1 MKTIGSLF
9 TLAGE
14 TLSAIGRMIE
24 RPAFN
29 DEAAEQFL
37 GGRWESDGPDAADVL
52 ADFEERVEVFEPPL
66 IPRSSTAA
74 TPPRLVDR
82 REPPATPSVVEA
94 PGTQS
99 SECPGCSDFACPG
112 PHPTPPG
119 ASSVSQ
125 PAAAAVPGEAV
136 GAELRSL
143 ADEFPVEVGQSPVL
157 ALIVEREGIEHLMRD
172 YPHPEDLGLDPQAD
186 RTPDLRPGKDD
197 DPGAGTPRP
206 SEHPFERGSSMTTVN
221 DCRHCTVPTEG
232 DACNFC
238 KSYTPPAQ
246 TSPHTIV
253 RLDSSTAWRDLA
265 GELTDHQRAQIESTE
280 AHYREL
286 GLDGPQ
292 ARRDLLA
299 YTIEYVNG
307 NRIDADHAH
316 VRIPRFLR
324 DSEERA

>member
-1 MKTIGSLF
+1 MIGSLF

-29 DEAAEQFL
+29 DEAAEAYL
-37 GGRWESDGPDAADVL
+37 SESAVINKATADTLRASMGRMESDGPDAADAL

-112 PHPTPPG
+112 PHPTSPG

-136 GAELRSL
+136 GAVESSSGDG
-143 ADEFPVEVGQSPVL
+143 ADWPL
-157 ALIVEREGIEHLMRD
+157 
-172 YPHPEDLGLDPQAD
+172 
-186 RTPDLRPGKDD
+186 
-197 DPGAGTPRP
+197 
-206 SEHPFERGSSMTTVN
+206 
-221 DCRHCTVPTEG
+221 
-232 DACNFC
+232 
-238 KSYTPPAQ
+238 
-246 TSPHTIV
+246 
-253 RLDSSTAWRDLA
+253 
-265 GELTDHQRAQIESTE
+265 GELLKESGRLLWAYGIGE
-280 AHYREL
+280 ASEYTMH
-286 GLDGPQ
+286 
-292 ARRDLLA
+292 LA
-299 YTIEYVNG
+299 MQLRTAAL
-307 NRIDADHAH
+307 RISDTG
-316 VRIPRFLR
+316 
-324 DSEERA
+324 

>member
-1 MKTIGSLF
+1 MIGSLF

-125 PAAAAVPGEAV
+125 PAAAAVPGESV
-136 GAELRSL
+136 GATESSSGGGADRPLSELL
-143 ADEFPVEVGQSPVL
+143 DEVCGVL
-157 ALIVEREGIEHLMRD
+157 AALTAS
-172 YPHPEDLGLDPQAD
+172 PQ
-186 RTPDLRPGKDD
+186 
-197 DPGAGTPRP
+197 
-206 SEHPFERGSSMTTVN
+206 SMTAWLSYRN
-221 DCRHCTVPTEG
+221 DALMLVP
-232 DACNFC
+232 
-238 KSYTPPAQ
+238 
-246 TSPHTIV
+246 
-253 RLDSSTAWRDLA
+253 
-265 GELTDHQRAQIESTE
+265 ELE
-280 AHYREL
+280 A
-286 GLDGPQ
+286 
-292 ARRDLLA
+292 A
-299 YTIEYVNG
+299 
-307 NRIDADHAH
+307 ADK
-316 VRIPRFLR
+316 LR
-324 DSEERA
+324 DE

>member
-1 MKTIGSLF
+1 MVRVIGSLF

-112 PHPTPPG
+112 PHPTSPG
-119 ASSVSQ
+119 ASPVSQ

-136 GAELRSL
+136 GATESSS
-143 ADEFPVEVGQSPVL
+143 G
-157 ALIVEREGIEHLMRD
+157 G
-172 YPHPEDLGLDPQAD
+172 GAD
-186 RTPDLRPGKDD
+186 RPLSEVLIEVCDVLRGLTSTPL
-197 DPGAGTPRP
+197 
-206 SEHPFERGSSMTTVN
+206 SMTAWLSYRN
-221 DCRHCTVPTEG
+221 DALMLVP
-232 DACNFC
+232 
-238 KSYTPPAQ
+238 
-246 TSPHTIV
+246 
-253 RLDSSTAWRDLA
+253 
-265 GELTDHQRAQIESTE
+265 ELE
-280 AHYREL
+280 A
-286 GLDGPQ
+286 
-292 ARRDLLA
+292 A
-299 YTIEYVNG
+299 
-307 NRIDADHAH
+307 ADK
-316 VRIPRFLR
+316 LR
-324 DSEERA
+324 DE

>member
-1 MKTIGSLF
+1 MKAIGSLF

-37 GGRWESDGPDAADVL
+37 GGRMESDGPDAADVL

-136 GAELRSL
+136 GAVESSSGGGADRPLSAVLDLAAAEMFLFSLYGESEHRDSRQSL
-143 ADEFPVEVGQSPVL
+143 A
-157 ALIVEREGIEHLMRD
+157 
-172 YPHPEDLGLDPQAD
+172 
-186 RTPDLRPGKDD
+186 
-197 DPGAGTPRP
+197 
-206 SEHPFERGSSMTTVN
+206 
-221 DCRHCTVPTEG
+221 
-232 DACNFC
+232 
-238 KSYTPPAQ
+238 
-246 TSPHTIV
+246 
-253 RLDSSTAWRDLA
+253 
-265 GELTDHQRAQIESTE
+265 
-280 AHYREL
+280 REL
-286 GLDGPQ
+286 FT
-292 ARRDLLA
+292 A
-299 YTIEYVNG
+299 
-307 NRIDADHAH
+307 ADQ
-316 VRIPRFLR
+316 LR
-324 DSEERA
+324 DTE

>member
-1 MKTIGSLF
+1 MIGSLF

-112 PHPTPPG
+112 PHPTSPG

-136 GAELRSL
+136 GAVESSSSGDGVDQPLSAVLDEAALLLDRL
-143 ADEFPVEVGQSPVL
+143 AISPERQGYTSWLSYRNDALMLMPVL
-157 ALIVEREGIEHLMRD
+157 QDA
-172 YPHPEDLGLDPQAD
+172 AD
-186 RTPDLRPGKDD
+186 K
-197 DPGAGTPRP
+197 
-206 SEHPFERGSSMTTVN
+206 
-221 DCRHCTVPTEG
+221 
-232 DACNFC
+232 
-238 KSYTPPAQ
+238 
-246 TSPHTIV
+246 
-253 RLDSSTAWRDLA
+253 
-265 GELTDHQRAQIESTE
+265 
-280 AHYREL
+280 
-286 GLDGPQ
+286 
-292 ARRDLLA
+292 
-299 YTIEYVNG
+299 
-307 NRIDADHAH
+307 
-316 VRIPRFLR
+316 LR
-324 DSEERA
+324 DE